1 MDKEQY
7 RKAALYLK
15 GSYNAMLKANK
26 YNDGVNI
33 GNLSVAFLSLF
44 KDPTIE
50 IISQHALDMHNKE
63 GATLKEV
70 YSAYKET
77 MEILRKY
84 CEGKAGEDG

>member
-15 GSYNAMLKANK
+15 GSYNAMVKADK

-33 GNLSVAFLSLF
+33 GNLSIAYLTLLG
-44 KDPTIE
+44 DPTIE
-50 IISQHALDMHNKE
+50 MISQHAMDTHNKE
-63 GATLKEV
+63 GAVLKDV
-70 YSAYKET
+70 YTAYKET

-84 CEGKAGEDG
+84 CEGKAAENE